1 MFQFNVKRISF
12 GCTFNPYIHDR
23 TFWKEKCARTK
34 SCAQRIFLNPESLR
48 PSLEFAASTQL
59 SSTTQNEKLRN
70 LLFMANYEKFGTY
83 DEVEEN
89 KRHPK
94 MT

>member
-1 MFQFNVKRISF
+1 
-12 GCTFNPYIHDR
+12 
-23 TFWKEKCARTK
+23 
-34 SCAQRIFLNPESLR
+34 LNPESLR